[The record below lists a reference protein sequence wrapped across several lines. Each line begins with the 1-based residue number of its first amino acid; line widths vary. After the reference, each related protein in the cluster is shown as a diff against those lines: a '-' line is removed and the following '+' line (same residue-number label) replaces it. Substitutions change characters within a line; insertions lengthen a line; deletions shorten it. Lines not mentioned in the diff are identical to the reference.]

1 MISKLIEHLEK
12 YKVLSE
18 DEKKYLKE
26 NIEIKE
32 VKTNQLLLSEGEVSQ
47 EFYFIIRGSVRLFYM
62 KGIDEKSAFFY
73 FENMFVSSYESF
85 VKNKP
90 SKQNLI
96 TMEDS
101 ILAVITNKNAQELL
115 TRFPEFEF
123 LARVI
128 MEEELITY
136 QEIISNFVS
145 MNAETRYKEL
155 IKSNS
160 QILQRVP
167 QYQLS
172 SYLGVAPETLSRIRK
187 KII

>member
-1 MISKLIEHLEK
+1 MVDKLIDYLEK
-12 YKVLSE
+12 YKALSTE
-18 DEKKYLKE
+18 EKDYLVK
-26 NIEIKE
+26 NIEIRELKA
-32 VKTNQLLLSEGEVSQ
+32 NQLLLSEGEVSS
-47 EFYFIIRGSVRLFYM
+47 EFYFIIKGAIRLYYT
-62 KGIDEKSAFFY
+62 KELDEKSAYFY

-85 VKNKP
+85 TKNKP

-96 TMEDS
+96 TIDDTVV
-101 ILAVITNKNAQELL
+101 AVITNKNAQELL

-128 MEEELITY
+128 MEEELIIY

-145 MNAETRYKEL
+145 MNAELRYRKL
-155 IKSNS
+155 IETDS

-187 KII
+187 KIK